1 MNEKTKMIIEE
12 YAASQTQTAETLL
25 MELGKIPA
33 PSHREDKRAV
43 FCRDWLLS
51 QGAEDVT
58 IDAAKNVVC
67 KIGVKKD
74 TNLIVFMAHMDIVF
88 PDLEPLT
95 MKQEG
100 RRLYAPGI
108 GDDTANLVNLLM
120 AAKFL
125 LQNKPKMNT
134 GFLIVANACEEGLGN
149 LDGCKEIFRTYGSQ
163 IRAFYSFDGSLSN
176 CTCEAVG
183 SYRYKITVKTAGGHS
198 WSDFGTPNAI
208 EILCRL
214 VERLYRVQV
223 PTEART
229 TYNVGYIQ
237 GGTTVNSIA
246 QEASVLYEFRSTSQ
260 KCLKIMQQNFDDIL
274 EDMIGAFTIETELM
288 GVRPGNGDI
297 SAEAL
302 KAFTEKN
309 AEIIQMFCPG
319 EIDYNAASTDSNIP
333 LSLGISANTIGT
345 IAGKNAHTR
354 EEWVDL
360 DSIPTGMKIALGL
373 MLQYTE
379 L

>member
-1 MNEKTKMIIEE
+1 M
-12 YAASQTQTAETLL
+12 
-25 MELGKIPA
+25 
-33 PSHREDKRAV
+33 
-43 FCRDWLLS
+43 
-51 QGAEDVT
+51 
-58 IDAAKNVVC
+58 
-67 KIGVKKD
+67 
-74 TNLIVFMAHMDIVF
+74 
-88 PDLEPLT
+88 
-95 MKQEG
+95 
-100 RRLYAPGI
+100 
-108 GDDTANLVNLLM
+108 
-120 AAKFL
+120 
-125 LQNKPKMNT
+125 
-134 GFLIVANACEEGLGN
+134 
-149 LDGCKEIFRTYGSQ
+149 
-163 IRAFYSFDGSLSN
+163 
-176 CTCEAVG
+176 G

-214 VERLYRVQV
+214 VEELYRVQV

-274 EDMIGAFTIETELM
+274 EDMKGAFTIETELM

>member
-1 MNEKTKMIIEE
+1 M
-12 YAASQTQTAETLL
+12 
-25 MELGKIPA
+25 
-33 PSHREDKRAV
+33 
-43 FCRDWLLS
+43 
-51 QGAEDVT
+51 
-58 IDAAKNVVC
+58 
-67 KIGVKKD
+67 
-74 TNLIVFMAHMDIVF
+74 
-88 PDLEPLT
+88 
-95 MKQEG
+95 
-100 RRLYAPGI
+100 
-108 GDDTANLVNLLM
+108 
-120 AAKFL
+120 
-125 LQNKPKMNT
+125 
-134 GFLIVANACEEGLGN
+134 
-149 LDGCKEIFRTYGSQ
+149 
-163 IRAFYSFDGSLSN
+163 
-176 CTCEAVG
+176 G

-274 EDMIGAFTIETELM
+274 ENMKGAFTIETELL

-319 EIDYNAASTDSNIP
+319 EIAYNAASTDSNIP